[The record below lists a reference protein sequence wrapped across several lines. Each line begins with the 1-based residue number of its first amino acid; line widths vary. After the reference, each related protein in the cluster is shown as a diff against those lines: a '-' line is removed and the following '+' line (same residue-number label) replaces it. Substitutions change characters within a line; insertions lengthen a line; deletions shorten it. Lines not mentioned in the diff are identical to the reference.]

1 MSATIG
7 TTGATMPRPRSYK
20 TLSSG
25 LAEPVVGKAVTTCAS
40 PHESPHT
47 ASSSSS
53 DVWATLQVVN
63 AEVKAFS
70 AAFAP
75 ALAQLHAAVRKIE
88 SSIICE
94 MVAAKDGK
102 ISCLTERTLD
112 RIDYLLWGAN
122 TSDLLNE
129 LLKVEGELS
138 ASGTKETTEEAN
150 ILHDLRD
157 DLTQRRDKAGLND
170 DNALEAFAVI
180 RRCDYG
186 WDVPIA
192 PTKAMLLECIEE
204 QLPRKNFVQESI
216 RDAALV
222 VVDMYYKH
230 FHI

>member
-1 MSATIG
+1 
-7 TTGATMPRPRSYK
+7 
-20 TLSSG
+20 
-25 LAEPVVGKAVTTCAS
+25 VGNGVMTCAS

-47 ASSSSS
+47 ASSCSS
-53 DVWATLQVVN
+53 DVWAALQVVN
-63 AEVKAFS
+63 AEVKEFS
-70 AAFAP
+70 AAFVP
-75 ALAQLHAAVRKIE
+75 ALAQLHAAVRKID

-94 MVAAKDGK
+94 MVAAQDGK
-102 ISCLTERTLD
+102 IRCLSERTLD
-112 RIDYLLWGAN
+112 RFDYLLWGASI
-122 TSDLLNE
+122 SDLLNK
-129 LLKVEGELS
+129 LMKVEGELS
-138 ASGTKETTEEAN
+138 ACGTTSATEEAN

-157 DLTQRRDKAGLND
+157 DLTQRRDKAGLD
-170 DNALEAFAVI
+170 DDTALEAFAVI

-222 VVDMYYKH
+222 VADMYYKH